1 MQQEV
6 QSVSLIT
13 YNIHKG
19 FGVGGAV
26 RFLLPK
32 MRDAIT
38 SLTPDF
44 VFLQEVQGN
53 IENDKNGSML
63 GLTLHNL
70 SILLKIYGLIMFMQK
85 MPYMNRDIMAMQ
97 F

>member
-1 MQQEV
+1 MHQEV
-6 QSVSLIT
+6 HSVSLIT

-38 SLTPDF
+38 NLNPDF
-44 VFLQEVQGN
+44 VFLQEVQGEHRKRQKES
-53 IENDKNGSML
+53 IH
-63 GLTLHNL
+63 GLTHPNL
-70 SILLKIYGLIMFMQK
+70 NTLLKISGPIT
-85 MPYMNRDIMAMQ
+85 YMLKTRCMNQGIMAMP

>member
-38 SLTPDF
+38 SFIGLLILDNTTQPMHLSRGR
-44 VFLQEVQGN
+44 VILQPRGV
-53 IENDKNGSML
+53 
-63 GLTLHNL
+63 GLV
-70 SILLKIYGLIMFMQK
+70 
-85 MPYMNRDIMAMQ
+85 P
-97 F
+97 